1 VDNFARGLTSRR
13 RLAQSRYLLH
23 SGNRCHRGQLSRS
36 DPAPRIRHARK
47 ASGRGSTILRT
58 PSDHFVATCALRR
71 PTTRKG
77 AEPRL
82 IRCCGQI
89 HNATLADYGVPA
101 EGDYRRPGTHP
112 EDSLTVV
119 RSART
124 HLTYGEWLRRGFDR
138 RSSMLF
144 LENFTA
150 LDKNC
155 PDCHQVPSIS
165 GVCGCDSAFRSQIRS
180 QHSTQQVQQ
189 PASQGRDAGA
199 WYPDK
204 RGARVVARSL
214 RSPTH
219 RPDPDAFLPAANG
232 VQPAPHVLP
241 EPQRARRR
249 VS

>member
-1 VDNFARGLTSRR
+1 MPAKHRSGGPPSSEHHRITSSRLVRFVDRPHGRAQNRDSFGAAARFTTQPSPTMAYPPRATTEDLERIPRTVSPSFALPERISPTVNGCGAIRSTVLNVV
-13 RLAQSRYLLH
+13 
-23 SGNRCHRGQLSRS
+23 SGKL
-36 DPAPRIRHARK
+36 
-47 ASGRGSTILRT
+47 
-58 PSDHFVATCALRR
+58 
-71 PTTRKG
+71 
-77 AEPRL
+77 
-82 IRCCGQI
+82 
-89 HNATLADYGVPA
+89 
-101 EGDYRRPGTHP
+101 
-112 EDSLTVV
+112 
-119 RSART
+119 
-124 HLTYGEWLRRGFDR
+124 
-138 RSSMLF
+138 
-144 LENFTA
+144 TA
-150 LDKNC
+150 LKKC

-241 EPQRARRR
+241 EPQRALRR

>member
-1 VDNFARGLTSRR
+1 MSPRPAKPQRSCTTDSACPQSTGAGVHHPQNTLGSLRR
-13 RLAQSRYLLH
+13 
-23 SGNRCHRGQLSRS
+23 
-36 DPAPRIRHARK
+36 D
-47 ASGRGSTILRT
+47 
-58 PSDHFVATCALRR
+58 CALRR
-71 PTTRKG
+71 PTTRRG

-112 EDSLTVV
+112 EDSLAVV

-138 RSSMLF
+138 RSPMLF

-150 LDKNC
+150 LDKKC

-165 GVCGCDSAFRSQIRS
+165 GVCGCDSAFRSQLRS

-189 PASQGRDAGA
+189 PASQGRDGGA
-199 WYPDK
+199 WLS
-204 RGARVVARSL
+204 G
-214 RSPTH
+214 
-219 RPDPDAFLPAANG
+219 
-232 VQPAPHVLP
+232 
-241 EPQRARRR
+241 
-249 VS
+249 

>member
-1 VDNFARGLTSRR
+1 MPASTGAGVHHPQNTIGSLRRDLCVSSTDHTEGRRTETHSVLRPDSQRNPRRLWRTRRGRLPKTWNASRGQSRR
-13 RLAQSRYLLH
+13 RSLCP
-23 SGNRCHRGQLSRS
+23 N
-36 DPAPRIRHARK
+36 
-47 ASGRGSTILRT
+47 ASHLR
-58 PSDHFVATCALRR
+58 
-71 PTTRKG
+71 
-77 AEPRL
+77 
-82 IRCCGQI
+82 
-89 HNATLADYGVPA
+89 
-101 EGDYRRPGTHP
+101 
-112 EDSLTVV
+112 
-119 RSART
+119 
-124 HLTYGEWLRRGFDR
+124 EWLRRGFDR

-150 LDKNC
+150 LDKKC

-165 GVCGCDSAFRSQIRS
+165 GVCGCDSAFRSQLRS

>member
-1 VDNFARGLTSRR
+1 
-13 RLAQSRYLLH
+13 
-23 SGNRCHRGQLSRS
+23 LSPRPAKPQRS
-36 DPAPRIRHARK
+36 CTTDSACPQAPE
-47 ASGRGSTILRT
+47 RGSTILRT
-58 PSDHFVATCALRR
+58 PSDHFVATCAFRR

-112 EDSLTVV
+112 EDSLAVV

-150 LDKNC
+150 LDKKC

-165 GVCGCDSAFRSQIRS
+165 GVCGCDSAYPFTT
-180 QHSTQQVQQ
+180 QHA
-189 PASQGRDAGA
+189 AS
-199 WYPDK
+199 
-204 RGARVVARSL
+204 
-214 RSPTH
+214 
-219 RPDPDAFLPAANG
+219 AATG
-232 VQPAPHVLP
+232 VSGP
-241 EPQRARRR
+241 
-249 VS
+249 

>member
-1 VDNFARGLTSRR
+1 MDNFARGLTSRR
-13 RLAQSRYLLH
+13 RLSPSRYLLH
-23 SGNRCHRGQLSRS
+23 SGNRCHRGRLSRS

-89 HNATLADYGVPA
+89 HNATLADYGVPV
-101 EGDYRRPGTHP
+101 EGDYRRPGPHP
-112 EDSLTVV
+112 EDSLAVV

-124 HLTYGEWLRRGFDR
+124 HLTYGERLRRGFDR

-144 LENFTA
+144 LENSQLLRSVRTA
-150 LDKNC
+150 TRFR
-155 PDCHQVPSIS
+155 PSA
-165 GVCGCDSAFRSQIRS
+165 VSAAATPRFVHKSVHNTARSKCSNRRLRAV
-180 QHSTQQVQQ
+180 T
-189 PASQGRDAGA
+189 PELG
-199 WYPDK
+199 YPDK

>member
-1 VDNFARGLTSRR
+1 MPAKHRSGGPPSSEHQRITSSRLVRFVDRPHGRAQNRDSFGAAARFTRQPSPTM
-13 RLAQSRYLLH
+13 AY
-23 SGNRCHRGQLSRS
+23 
-36 DPAPRIRHARK
+36 PPR
-47 ASGRGSTILRT
+47 
-58 PSDHFVATCALRR
+58 AT
-71 PTTRKG
+71 T
-77 AEPRL
+77 E
-82 IRCCGQI
+82 
-89 HNATLADYGVPA
+89 
-101 EGDYRRPGTHP
+101 EPGTHP
-112 EDSLTVV
+112 EDSLAVV

-124 HLTYGEWLRRGFDR
+124 HLTYGEWLRRGFDG

-150 LDKNC
+150 LDKKC

-232 VQPAPHVLP
+232 VLRRMCCRSLRGLGGAFHEGLTWRGAPNGHP
-241 EPQRARRR
+241 SFFERRIFIR
-249 VS
+249 SG